1 MDMIR
6 NHKHYAK
13 HIFMGLV
20 YKTKH
25 FTDSSILL
33 KYYGQK
39 GEMYMGDI
47 KDVLEIISKINIPWY
62 LKAGIAVIIIIL
74 LVIGLLLK
82 GYRQCKDTARK
93 NSNEIKQD
101 WNNLSTKD
109 KIVKV
114 IIIIAVLIIFIIS
127 MFLFF
132 YKIEDNNEKSSVE
145 NSSQNNS
152 IYTQITIS
160 DKKGKIINP
169 IGVDIIKSLNID
181 GIIYFTYNYCDT
193 VNDKKIYYPVLYKWK
208 KGQSAERISEG
219 ACPHFE
225 VVKDSVVYLNST
237 TDVISHGE
245 LYVSRPDGIN
255 KRVLDDEIWD
265 FVIDQDYIYY
275 QYCYDTVGAGLGGHA
290 LHRMDVNGANSTVV
304 AYEVNSPYLKSDY
317 HNFKIKDGWAI
328 YKNYK
333 IELQDQA
340 TGLEKVVMTDK
351 TDIDWLY
358 YTTNQLI
365 KAKPDG
371 TSQIILDEEDS
382 FWYQI
387 DKIDGKWIYYQ
398 KGKDKYKIDEDGNN
412 KSLLEKG

>member
-1 MDMIR
+1 MTR
-6 NHKHYAK
+6 N
-13 HIFMGLV
+13 
-20 YKTKH
+20 
-25 FTDSSILL
+25 IL
-33 KYYGQK
+33 
-39 GEMYMGDI
+39 
-47 KDVLEIISKINIPWY
+47 
-62 LKAGIAVIIIIL
+62 
-74 LVIGLLLK
+74 
-82 GYRQCKDTARK
+82 

-114 IIIIAVLIIFIIS
+114 IIIIAVLIIVIIS